1 MSTEQAR
8 RPESAGPSAR
18 TDDDWHKSACILCE
32 CNCGIEIKLDGRK
45 LSRIRGDKDHPA
57 SGGYTCEKALR
68 LDFYQNGRHRITTP
82 LRRAA
87 DGTYEEISWDTA
99 LSEIAAKLLAV
110 RARHGGDKIFFYGGG
125 GQGNHLGGA
134 YGKALMAALG
144 AKYYSNALA
153 QEKTGEMW
161 VDGKLYGGHTKGDFE
176 HAEVVLF
183 LGKNPWQS
191 HSFPRA
197 RPTLKAIAADP
208 ERAMIVIDPR
218 RSETARLADFHLQ
231 VRPGTDAWCVSAML
245 AVLVEED
252 LLDHAFLRAH
262 TTGLAPVLAALA
274 TIPVTEFA
282 AHCGVPEELLRTA
295 TRRFA
300 AARSATTYEDLGIQ
314 QAPHSTLVSYLNK
327 LLWILTGNF
336 GRPGTMYLHSTLAAV
351 AGTGGAPK
359 GKPAKGISKQW
370 RKVVAET
377 TARGATAL
385 SALLPTLA
393 TAPVTAAPTRRL
405 TRTLLRTAVP
415 ALAGNLGG
423 MGGGSAAG
431 GKTTPVTGARIIAGL
446 VPCNS
451 ITEEILTDHPD
462 RFRAMWIDS
471 SNPVH
476 SLADSERMRTAMRSL
491 ELSVVI
497 DVALTETARVA
508 DYVLPA
514 SSQFEK
520 WESTFFN
527 VEFPHNTFQLRPPVL
542 DPLPGT
548 RAESDIYTGVIRELG
563 LVDPALV
570 DRLVRAREN
579 GTDTFALTFF
589 SAVAGNPSLL
599 NLAPYL
605 LHEALGPH
613 LPAGAA
619 NAATLWGAAHLCA
632 FANPAAV
639 RRAGF
644 TGTGI
649 EPGERLFDAILT
661 RHAGVTFTV
670 DTWDDVWAYVK
681 RRDRRFTVHIPEL
694 IAELDQLRVTPPDF
708 TTDEYPFTLSA
719 GERRAFT
726 ANTIIRDPG
735 WRRRGGDGE
744 LRISPADAA
753 ELALRDG
760 TRVTVITETGRATAV
775 VEISDMMQQGH
786 LSLPNGMGLDTTDG
800 SGAPI
805 RTGVAANE
813 LTSVERRD
821 RFAGTPWHKNVPARI
836 EPVRD

>member
-1 MSTEQAR
+1 MSAEQTR
-8 RPESAGPSAR
+8 RPEPEQSAGPAA
-18 TDDDWHKSACILCE
+18 DAWHKSACILCE
-32 CNCGIEIKLDGRK
+32 CNCGIEIKLDDRK
-45 LSRIRGDKDHPA
+45 LSRIRGDKEHPA

-68 LDFYQNGRHRITTP
+68 LDFYQNGRHRITAP
-82 LRRAA
+82 LRRRD
-87 DGTYEEISWDTA
+87 DGTYEEITWETA
-99 LSEIAAKLLAV
+99 ISEIAAKLLTV
-110 RARHGGDKIFFYGGG
+110 RREYGGDKIFFYGGG

-134 YGKALMAALG
+134 YGKSLMAALG

-197 RPTLKAIAADP
+197 RPTLKAIVADP
-208 ERAMIVIDPR
+208 QRAMIVIDPR
-218 RSETARLADFHLQ
+218 RSETAEMADFHLQ

-252 LLDHAFLRAH
+252 LLDHEFLREH
-262 TTGLAPVLAALA
+262 TTDVAPVLAALA
-274 TIPVTEFA
+274 TIPVAEFA
-282 AHCGVPEELLRTA
+282 AHCGVPEDLLRNA

-300 AARSATTYEDLGIQ
+300 AAGSATTYEDLGIQ

-336 GRPGTMYLHSTLAAV
+336 GRPGTMYLHSTFAAV

-359 GKPAKGISKQW
+359 GKPASGVRKQL
-370 RKVVAET
+370 KKATSET
-377 TARGATAL
+377 MSRGAAAL

-393 TAPVTAAPTRRL
+393 SAPVTAAPTRRL

-415 ALAGNLGG
+415 TLAAGLGG
-423 MGGGSAAG
+423 LGGGSAAG

-446 VPCNS
+446 VPANS

-462 RFRAMWIDS
+462 RFRAIWIDS

-476 SLADSERMRTAMRSL
+476 SLANSERMRAAMRSL

-497 DVALTETARVA
+497 DVAMTETARVA

-542 DPLPGT
+542 TPLPGT
-548 RAESDIYTGVIRELG
+548 RAESDIYTGVVRALG

-570 DRLVRAREN
+570 DRLVRARKVGKDE
-579 GTDTFALTFF
+579 FALTFF
-589 SAVAGNPSLL
+589 SAVAGNPALM

-649 EPGERLFDAILT
+649 EPGEQLFEAVLT
-661 RHAGVTFTV
+661 QHAGVTFTV

-681 RRDRRFTVHIPEL
+681 RRDR
-694 IAELDQLRVTPPDF
+694 
-708 TTDEYPFTLSA
+708 
-719 GERRAFT
+719 
-726 ANTIIRDPG
+726 
-735 WRRRGGDGE
+735 
-744 LRISPADAA
+744 
-753 ELALRDG
+753 
-760 TRVTVITETGRATAV
+760 
-775 VEISDMMQQGH
+775 
-786 LSLPNGMGLDTTDG
+786 
-800 SGAPI
+800 
-805 RTGVAANE
+805 
-813 LTSVERRD
+813 
-821 RFAGTPWHKNVPARI
+821 
-836 EPVRD
+836 